1 MGIFRG
7 DGGTGDSNTDATVTA
22 VTEQATIATT
32 KASEAADSATAAGT
46 SATNA
51 ASSAS
56 ASSVSSAA
64 SSTYA
69 GEAASSATSAA
80 TSATASAAS
89 ATAAA
94 TAKTNAETAETNAE
108 TAETNAAASATTATT
123 KAAEA
128 ATSATSASTSASTAT
143 TKASEAATSASNAAT
158 SETNAGTSASTATTK
173 ASEASTSASN
183 AATSEANAAA
193 SYDDFDDRYLG
204 AKSSAPTTD
213 NDGDALVTGA
223 LYFNTSS
230 NSMKVWSGSAW
241 LDAYASLSG
250 ALIATNNLSDLN
262 NAGTA
267 RTNLGL
273 GTAATTAATDYATA
287 AQGTKVDGIEA
298 GADVTDTTNV
308 TAAGALMDSEVTNL
322 AQVKAF
328 DSADYATAAQAD
340 QTVSLTG
347 GTGIST
353 SGTYPNFTI
362 TNDSPDQTVS
372 LTGAGATSISGTY
385 PNFTITSTDT
395 TYSVGDGGLTEIN
408 FTSADNTKLDGIATN
423 ATNQATQL
431 NEEATITYGSS
442 RLQWA
447 DVSGLGG
454 TGANGSSPQNPT
466 SDWYH
471 HIVANHANNA
481 GYYYQLTMPFNQDE
495 LFFRRN
501 VGGSLQDFRKVWHD
515 GNDGSGSGLD
525 ADLLDGQQGSYYL
538 NTSTKLFK
546 SGAEIGASQN
556 LNTYR
561 VTGYYAQDS
570 NADAVSGSNYPV
582 STAGILEVIT
592 GDQGNNLQTEQRYS
606 QYNTNDK
613 YVRHYYNGNW
623 TAWAKQWT
631 SANDGSG
638 STLDADTVDG
648 LQASQFL
655 RSDTADSMFGTLTV
669 IGNVDCTNLRA
680 DRIYSNNDGSS
691 GYFYNDSGTRTAYTG
706 GDFYIQSDV
715 GYCYLYATNTYLGA
729 TSGDTIYTRGN
740 AVSGNNYLF
749 AANGDFYVNARYGS
763 NQLAYGVRAWG
774 RFEMTGT
781 HSFLDNEG
789 FSSVTDI
796 STGRSRLNFTNAMPN
811 TYYSVNVTTG
821 STSYTS
827 GVCSASV
834 YSLSS
839 TQFYVSVE
847 DLDGG
852 FTDRDQM
859 NVMVVR

>member
-94 TAKTNAETAETNAE
+94 TAETNAETAETNAE

-193 SYDDFDDRYLG
+193 SYDNFDDRYLG

-408 FTSADNTKLDGIATN
+408 FTSADNTKLDGI
-423 ATNQATQL
+423 
-431 NEEATITYGSS
+431 E
-442 RLQWA
+442 
-447 DVSGLGG
+447 
-454 TGANGSSPQNPT
+454 TGATADQT
-466 SDWYH
+466 AAE
-471 HIVANHANNA
+471 I
-481 GYYYQLTMPFNQDE
+481 LTAIKT
-495 LFFRRN
+495 
-501 VGGSLQDFRKVWHD
+501 V
-515 GNDGSGSGLD
+515 DGSGSGLD

-546 SGAEIGASQN
+546 SGAEIGASQD

-582 STAGILEVIT
+582 SAAGILEVIT

-623 TAWAKQWT
+623 TSWAKQWT

-655 RSDTADSMFGTLTV
+655 RSDAADTTIGGLIVDNYFLVSNNGVTGQGDNNTHLNYQNTGVNYIRGTNTYVSSPYLTC
-669 IGNVDCTNLRA
+669 NHLRPT
-680 DRIYSNNDGSS
+680 RIYSANDGSS

-706 GDFYIQSDV
+706 GDFYIKSDV
-715 GYCYLYATNTYLGA
+715 GYCYIYATNTYLGG
-729 TSGDTIYTRGN
+729 TSGDIIYTRGN

-811 TYYSVNVTTG
+811 TFYSVNVTTG

>member
-1 MGIFRG
+1 MADTTTPVYSFVLPEV
-7 DGGTGDSNTDATVTA
+7 DGSDGTWGTKLNANLTALDGLLSGSTNLQNASFTGTASFGGSTGTAGQVLKSQGAGANAIWTDDSNTTYTA
-22 VTEQATIATT
+22 GSGLSLTGTEFAN
-32 KASEAADSATAAGT
+32 TA
-46 SATNA
+46 
-51 ASSAS
+51 
-56 ASSVSSAA
+56 
-64 SSTYA
+64 
-69 GEAASSATSAA
+69 
-80 TSATASAAS
+80 
-89 ATAAA
+89 
-94 TAKTNAETAETNAE
+94 
-108 TAETNAAASATTATT
+108 
-123 KAAEA
+123 
-128 ATSATSASTSASTAT
+128 
-143 TKASEAATSASNAAT
+143 
-158 SETNAGTSASTATTK
+158 
-173 ASEASTSASN
+173 
-183 AATSEANAAA
+183 
-193 SYDDFDDRYLG
+193 
-204 AKSSAPTTD
+204 P
-213 NDGDALVTGA
+213 
-223 LYFNTSS
+223 
-230 NSMKVWSGSAW
+230 
-241 LDAYASLSG
+241 
-250 ALIATNNLSDLN
+250 
-262 NAGTA
+262 
-267 RTNLGL
+267 
-273 GTAATTAATDYATA
+273 
-287 AQGTKVDGIEA
+287 
-298 GADVTDTTNV
+298 
-308 TAAGALMDSEVTNL
+308 
-322 AQVKAF
+322 
-328 DSADYATAAQAD
+328 D
-340 QTVSLTG
+340 QTVVMNAGS
-347 GTGIST
+347 GISV
-353 SGTYPNFTI
+353 SGTYPTFTV
-362 TNDSPDQTVS
+362 TNSSPDQTVG
-372 LTGAGATSISGTY
+372 LTGTGGTTISGTY
-385 PNFTITSTDT
+385 PNFTINSTDNNTTYTAGTGLTLTSTEF
-395 TYSVGDGGLTEIN
+395 SVTDNGIGALQLNVSGNGTNGQVLASDGDGS
-408 FTSADNTKLDGIATN
+408 FSWTSAGTGGNETLAQTLALGAVTGGTDISVSSGDNIVMAANSTVDGRDVSVDGTKLDGIATN

-623 TAWAKQWT
+623 TSWAKQWT

-648 LQASQFL
+648 LQASQFV
-655 RSDTADSMFGTLTV
+655 RSDTADSMNGSLTV

-691 GYFYNDSGTRTAYTG
+691 GYFYNDASTRTAYTG
-706 GDFYIQSDV
+706 GDFYIQSSV
-715 GYCYLYATNTYLGA
+715 GYCYIYATNIYLGA

-740 AVSGNNYLF
+740 AVSGDNYLF
-749 AANGDFYVNARYGS
+749 ATNGDFYVNARYGS

-774 RFEMTGT
+774 RFEMIGT

-796 STGRSRLNFTNAMPN
+796 ATGRSRLNFTNAMPN

-852 FTDRDQM
+852 FIDRDQM